1 MFGYGGNRFGTP
13 SQYPQSTLD
22 KEFNSPLVIY
32 PNLFCSDIINDIGL
46 AVNEDKGF
54 QLGDVYKLRPIGKLN
69 PPQLNDLTQY
79 VIKTSFLRIP
89 I

>member
-1 MFGYGGNRFGTP
+1 MLDFFLSSGFGYGGNRFGTP
-13 SQYPQSTLD
+13 SQYLQSTLD

-54 QLGDVYKLRPIGKLN
+54 QLGDVYKLRPIGIHYGRQPKHF
-69 PPQLNDLTQY
+69 PY
-79 VIKTSFLRIP
+79 E
-89 I
+89 